1 MIIALEHAAV
11 AYTYGPAVDMSWGK
25 VALSLLIFTA
35 LTLAIWLPG
44 TLRSHSSRVN
54 IR

>member
-1 MIIALEHAAV
+1 MIIALEHAAA
-11 AYTYGPAVDMSWGK
+11 AYTFGPADVSWGK

-35 LTLAIWLPG
+35 FTLAIWLSG
-44 TLRSHSSRVN
+44 TLRSHGSRSK

>member
-1 MIIALEHAAV
+1 MIIALEHAAA
-11 AYTYGPAVDMSWGK
+11 AYTYGPPADVSWGK
-25 VALSLLIFTA
+25 VALFLLIFTA

-44 TLRSHSSRVN
+44 TLRSHSSRAK